1 MADHSAAE
9 KHMAAIDLQ
18 VLAKAISSR
27 SSPLKVYKP
36 DDRDAEAEKI
46 VRLRQLRLAS
56 TDAVRK
62 LARGVVP
69 TRAELRK

>member
-1 MADHSAAE
+1 MAEHSAAE

-18 VLAKAISSR
+18 VLAKAIFSR
-27 SSPLKVYKP
+27 SSPLKAYKP

-62 LARGVVP
+62 LARGSP
-69 TRAELRK
+69 YSR